1 MVFTLCSS
9 EAIIRKA
16 GLNANSTIVASNAAL
31 AEFSTQAE
39 GWINSETR
47 VDWVTD
53 FGNVGTEFK
62 GALAEACAAIAAN
75 EVIKYDMSGFTS
87 RAEAQTMLDV
97 NRDVARLNISFLK
110 KTEHQETMG
119 VK

>member
-1 MVFTLCSS
+1 MSFKLCSS

-16 GLNANSTIVASNAAL
+16 GLNANSAIVASGAAL
-31 AEFSTQAE
+31 SDWSTQAE

-53 FGNVGTEFK
+53 IGNVGTEFK

-75 EVIKYDMSGFTS
+75 EVIAYDMSGFTS
-87 RAEAQTMLDV
+87 RFEAVTKLNV
-97 NRDVARLNISFLK
+97 NDRTARLNIAFLK
-110 KTEHQETMG
+110 KVEHQETMG